1 MVITKQN
8 TRRRQRVLI
17 GLSLALALVYGSR
30 SQGVSAQQ
38 VSYAPGV
45 EGQIWQQLPT
55 NGRGVD
61 LINERPI
68 TTSPVT
74 PTFSDP
80 SLPGIADL
88 WPCTA
93 DSSGFPILCYSSG
106 IINVGAGIAPDTAQ
120 NYAGR
125 FAPCIGSQCY
135 PSGLIGLGP
144 AVTWA
149 MGPCT
154 MRTGANGVD
163 CYPSGSVGV
172 GPRVPPAQG
181 QLAGAAAVA
190 VDNNPLSLTAG
201 TIYVTDK
208 WNHRIQAFQFNGSLV
223 TLAHPIG
230 NGYPGVGPYTQVIGG
245 QTFTGELLSSPERIL
260 VDASGNII
268 VADSGNGRL
277 AIFDSTG
284 LLIDSLEM
292 LDAGGGRNFGLAGHA
307 APTGLALT
315 AGASWKGTANPAG
328 SALIVTDEYNCTVY
342 FLNPAAPL
350 SQLAPPAGGDNCLAF
365 GQTPS
370 FNTLASVEGAAIDN
384 AGHAYAADFD
394 RSRIEI
400 FDTATGTMIGAF
412 GDPSAGA
419 VAPSALNGP
428 TDVMVDHN
436 GVFTETDALGTHR
449 VARVWVADAINQRL
463 AVFKVNFDQPTPVAT
478 FLFQLN
484 AAGDLNGYPGD
495 LAEDTTHDLVGKIIA
510 TDSNNARIQ
519 RFQVPDLAVVNVTA
533 DAPTRTV
540 FFDVLVP
547 QGKDPI
553 GVNTV
558 TPMVCPTSANTSVTS
573 GVAAAQPGCALARK
587 LALAVIPGQV
597 VAGTL
602 LPGQTVSY
610 SFQFTSGQNTAT
622 FDIYATGNVVA
633 NVPQTTSNHVLASVT
648 NSCPTCNITPQVV
661 VAGGALEALTPPVVP
676 ATLYVGT
683 HVYTAQ
689 VALRVTATSGIGLQ
703 TIQYQFISG
712 PETGANAQPGL
723 HSVTVSGASASF
735 DIPFRMHGTSAVEF
749 WAINTDGTDIAHKQA
764 QLTLDLIPPTIVY
777 QFQAATSSNAT
788 APNAAGW
795 WNKPVSVPMIFSG
808 RITSV
813 VPLGAGMAANPPL
826 TSPVQFTTEGRNL
839 AFQVTVTDVFGLT
852 ATKASNDVDGQPVNV
867 DMTAPNFVASP
878 SITLER
884 VTFDGAPPLA
894 GTAAAAL
901 ALATD
906 PLLTNGGAGS
916 GIATVAPAV
925 ALLNF
930 PFGTTT
936 QSFVATD
943 VAGNAKTS
951 NVIVKVLDTVKP
963 VLSGPASITV
973 NPGAL
978 GTVFS
983 AANGFSV
990 SDASMINAPVGVTP
1004 VAVTQSVAGTVL
1016 LVANTT
1022 TLVTLTATD
1031 PSGNTGTLVVSVI
1044 AKLLTPPHFTR
1055 VPVNQTVEGGAA
1067 IDLLATAVDGLNG
1080 TLTVTSNAPAKFP
1093 LGATTVTFTAKDAS
1107 NQTVTASV
1115 VITVVDTTAPVIT
1128 ACTAPLTVF
1137 TSPASVPNM
1146 IAGVTA
1152 TDYSTFT
1159 VTQSPVAG
1167 TQYTLPT
1174 GTTSLLVPVTLTV
1187 TDSSPN
1193 HNVSTCSTSLT
1204 LKKATQPPV
1213 LTQSNVTVPAT
1224 GASGAVVTFAPTVVD
1239 PIDGTNH
1246 DLVSCLPRASGS
1258 VFPIGTTTE
1267 TCSAT
1272 DTAGLTG
1279 TVTFTVTVNHT
1290 LPVCTAVAA
1299 SPAVLWPP
1307 NHKLVNVGIV
1317 GVKNADGAYVTT
1329 TVTSIFQ
1336 DEPTQGLGDGDTA
1349 IDGYIVNG
1357 AAQLRAERA
1366 GIGDGRVY
1374 YIGFTSTTSA
1384 GSCTGTTTVS
1394 VPHDMAHPAVG
1405 EGAKYDSTKA
1415 STAQGD
1421 NCHGGSDH
1429 GHHDGDGCIA
1439 GHHGHYDGDNCQGRD
1454 GYDHDGDGHGG
1465 GRNGGSHHKSG
1476 DDKRGDDDG
1485 KRGDDD
1491 KKRGDDDGK
1500 RGGDRG

>member
-1 MVITKQN
+1 MVMKN
-8 TRRRQRVLI
+8 ARRRQRVLV
-17 GLSLALALVYGSR
+17 GLSLALALVYGLR
-30 SQGVSAQQ
+30 SQSVSAQQ

-45 EGQIWQQLPT
+45 EGQVWQQLPT

-80 SLPGIADL
+80 SLPGVADL
-88 WPCTA
+88 WPCTVNLL
-93 DSSGFPILCYSSG
+93 GFLNVCYPSG
-106 IINVGAGIAPDTAQ
+106 IIGSGAGIPPDTAQ

-125 FAPCIGSQCY
+125 FAPCVGTQCY

-149 MGPCT
+149 MGPCV
-154 MRTGANGVD
+154 MQDAANGID
-163 CYPSGSVGV
+163 CYPSGTPNV
-172 GPRVPPAQG
+172 GPRVPAATG
-181 QLAGAAAVA
+181 QLSATAAVA
-190 VDNNPLSLTAG
+190 VDNNPLSPNAG

-208 WNHRIQAFQFNGSLV
+208 WNHRIQAFRFDGSVV

-230 NGYPGVGPYTQVIGG
+230 NGVSGAGPYTQVVGG
-245 QTFTGELLSSPERIL
+245 QTFTGELLASPERIL
-260 VDASGNII
+260 VDASGNLI
-268 VADSGNGRL
+268 VADSGNGRI
-277 AIFDSTG
+277 AVFNAQG
-284 LLIDSLEM
+284 VLIDSM
-292 LDAGGGRNFGLAGHA
+292 AILDAGGGQNFGLHGYA
-307 APTGLALT
+307 APTGLAMT
-315 AGASWKGTANPAG
+315 AGASWKGAANAAG
-328 SALIVTDEYNCTVY
+328 STLVVTDQYNCTVY
-342 FLNPAAPL
+342 FFDAKT
-350 SQLAPPAGGDNCLAF
+350 LAKNGLVGGDNCAAF
-365 GQTPS
+365 GTTLS
-370 FNTLASVEGAAIDN
+370 FNTLGAVFGAGIDN
-384 AGHAYAADFD
+384 GGHAYAADYD
-394 RSRIEI
+394 RNRVEI
-400 FDTATGTMIGAF
+400 FDTTTRAVIGAF

-419 VAPSALNGP
+419 VAPFALNGP
-428 TDVMVDHN
+428 GDVMVDHN
-436 GVFTETDALGTHR
+436 GVYTETDALGTHQ
-449 VARVWVADAINQRL
+449 VARVWVADGGNQRI
-463 AVFKVNFDQPTPVAT
+463 AVYKINFDQPTPVAT
-478 FLFQLN
+478 FLFALN

-495 LAEDTTHDLVGKIIA
+495 LAEDTSHDPTGKILV
-510 TDSNNARIQ
+510 TDSANARIQ
-519 RFQVPDLAVVNVTA
+519 RFQVPDLAVLKVTS

-540 FFDVLVP
+540 FFDVMVP

-553 GVNTV
+553 GVSTV
-558 TPMVCPTSANTSVTS
+558 TPMVCPTSANTAVTS
-573 GVAAAQPGCALARK
+573 GVVAAQPGCALAMK
-587 LALAVIPGQV
+587 LGS
-597 VAGTL
+597 AGTL

-610 SFQFTSGQNTAT
+610 SFQFTSSLSTAT
-622 FDIYATGNVVA
+622 FDIYATGNLVGG
-633 NVPQTTSNHVLASVT
+633 VPQTTSNHASASVT
-648 NSCPTCNITPQVV
+648 NSCPTCSITPQVV

-676 ATLYVGT
+676 GTLYVGT

-712 PETGANAQPGL
+712 PETQPGV
-723 HSVTVSGASASF
+723 HTVTVSGATASF
-735 DIPFRMHGTSAVEF
+735 DIPFRLHGTSVVEF

-764 QLTLDLIPPTIVY
+764 QLSLALIPPSLIY
-777 QFQAATSSNAT
+777 QFGAATSSNAT

-795 WNKPVSVPMIFSG
+795 WNKAVSVPLIFSG
-808 RITSV
+808 QITSV
-813 VPLGAGMAANPPL
+813 VPQSAGMAANPPL
-826 TSPVQFTTEGRNL
+826 TSPVRFTTEGRNL
-839 AFQVTVTDVFGLT
+839 AFLVTVADVFGLT
-852 ATKASNDVDGQPVNV
+852 ATKASNDVDGQTVNV

-884 VTFDGAPPLA
+884 VTFDGAPPLT

-901 ALATD
+901 ALAAD

-951 NVIVKVLDTVKP
+951 NVIVKVLDTVRP

-1004 VAVTQSVAGTVL
+1004 VAVTQSVAGTVI

-1067 IDLLATAVDGLNG
+1067 VDLLATAVDGLG
-1080 TLTVTSNAPAKFP
+1080 GSLTVTSNAPAKFP

-1128 ACTAPLTVF
+1128 ACTAPVTLY

-1159 VTQSPVAG
+1159 VTQSPLAG

-1174 GTTSLLVPVTLTV
+1174 GTTSLVVPITLTV

-1193 HNVSTCSTSLT
+1193 HNVSTCGTSLT

-1213 LTQSNVTVPAT
+1213 LTQSDVTVPAT
-1224 GASGAVVTFAPTVVD
+1224 GASGAIVTFAPTVVD

-1246 DLVSCLPRASGS
+1246 DLVSCLPKASGS

-1290 LPVCTAVAA
+1290 LPVCTAAAA
-1299 SPAVLWPP
+1299 SPAMLWPP
-1307 NHKLVNVGIV
+1307 NHKLTNVGIV
-1317 GVKNADGAYVTT
+1317 GVTNVDGAFVTT
-1329 TVTSIFQ
+1329 KVTSIFQ

-1357 AAQLRAERA
+1357 AARLRAERS
-1366 GIGDGRVY
+1366 GLGDGRVY
-1374 YIGFTSTTSA
+1374 YISFTSTTPSG
-1384 GSCTGTTTVS
+1384 GSCTGTSTVG

-1405 EGAKYDSTKA
+1405 GGAKYDSTKA

-1465 GRNGGSHHKSG
+1465 GRNGGSHHKSSDDKSG
-1476 DDKRGDDDG
+1476 DDKSGDDG
-1485 KRGDDD
+1485 KR
-1491 KKRGDDDGK
+1491 R
-1500 RGGDRG
+1500 GDRG